1 MTMSLDG
8 LVLDAVLDSDMGGG
22 ACGCDPALAAATPV
36 LPGPHAGEGSA
47 RARPALQV
55 SWCSMKLSTL
65 HTCIGWRR
73 HHQMRRRALIIISDR
88 TYSASSPPATNK
100 QTLHCHPETKKKRG
114 TFWLLLVHTY
124 MSAKTKEAR
133 MRACPRELKNKSQE
147 RECVTRETLL
157 HV

>member
-36 LPGPHAGEGSA
+36 LPAPHAGEGSA

-65 HTCIGWRR
+65 HIEWRR

-88 TYSASSPPATNK
+88 TYSAPRLPPISKHSIIIRK
-100 QTLHCHPETKKKRG
+100 QKKNG
-114 TFWLLLVHTY
+114 EHFGY
-124 MSAKTKEAR
+124 
-133 MRACPRELKNKSQE
+133 C
-147 RECVTRETLL
+147 
-157 HV
+157 